1 MMIHKKSWNQAF
13 ESGMMA
19 LRNFSIGAACLISA
33 LLILHLETGS
43 YSIREILSND
53 FISQRSIITSSI
65 LIFIAAITQS
75 ALYPFH
81 SWLTSSLNSPTP
93 ASAIM
98 HAGLV
103 NGGGILLVRFAP
115 LLLEMPNI
123 MTVIFVVGIFSAI
136 SGTLLK
142 LVQGNVKTML
152 ACSTMS
158 QMGFMIAQCGMGL
171 FPAAIAHLFWHG
183 MFKSYLFLSSPGS
196 WQEKRLDLHY
206 PPKISSL
213 LISLLCGSV
222 GAFIFAKINHV
233 EFYKLD
239 TTLILVA
246 IAFIAAS
253 QIALTIIDKFPL
265 KNLVS
270 AIVISSFLSL
280 LYAISVVFIERIMP
294 AEIWQPQQINIW
306 HIVATLAMFA
316 LWIARLFVGKSPK
329 EANPILLKG
338 YVKILNASQPNAKTI
353 TANRNQYNY
362 R

>member
-1 MMIHKKSWNQAF
+1 
-13 ESGMMA
+13 
-19 LRNFSIGAACLISA
+19 
-33 LLILHLETGS
+33 
-43 YSIREILSND
+43 
-53 FISQRSIITSSI
+53 
-65 LIFIAAITQS
+65 
-75 ALYPFH
+75 
-81 SWLTSSLNSPTP
+81 
-93 ASAIM
+93 
-98 HAGLV
+98 
-103 NGGGILLVRFAP
+103 
-115 LLLEMPNI
+115 
-123 MTVIFVVGIFSAI
+123 VVGIFSAI